1 MIGGSRVAELTRGRR
16 LLILG
21 ICCSSLFIVGL
32 DSTIVNLALPSIRVE
47 LGASVTKLQWTID
60 AYTLVIAC
68 LLMVSGSTADRVGR
82 RRTFQAG
89 LVVFGIG
96 SLLCGFAPTIDL
108 LIAFRMLQAVGG
120 SMLNPVA
127 MSIITNTFTNP
138 RERAQAIGVWGG
150 VVGLSMAVG
159 PLVGGALVDAAGW
172 RYIFWI
178 NVPVTVAAVLM
189 TAFFVPES
197 RAAVPRRIDPVG
209 QVLVVLVLGS
219 LVYGI
224 IEGQS
229 AGWGSPL
236 IIGCFV
242 LCAVALVSLVLYERR
257 REEPL
262 LEPRFFRS
270 APFSG
275 ATLIAVCGFSALS
288 GFLFLNSLYLQS
300 VRGFSALHAG
310 LLTLPMAAMT
320 VVFAPLSGWLVGHRG
335 PRLPLV
341 VAGIGLTVS
350 GLLLSRL
357 DLTTSTVVLLAGY
370 LIFGL
375 GFGMLNAPITNAAVS
390 GMPLSQAGVAAA
402 IASTSRQVGAS
413 LGVAIAGT
421 VLTARLVGPL
431 ETGFVEAA
439 VLCWYIIAGCGFLVL
454 VLGLITTGKWARR
467 TAEAVAGD
475 LVRAR

>member
-1 MIGGSRVAELTRGRR
+1 VEELSRGRR
-16 LLILG
+16 LLVLA

-32 DSTIVNLALPSIRVE
+32 DSTIVNLALPAIRTE
-47 LGASVTKLQWTID
+47 FGASVAKLQWTID
-60 AYTLVIAC
+60 AYTLVLAS

-89 LVVFGIG
+89 LVLFGIG
-96 SLLCGFAPTIDL
+96 SLLCGFATSIDL
-108 LIAFRMLQAVGG
+108 LIAFRVLQAIGG

-159 PLVGGALVDAAGW
+159 PVVGGALVDAAGW
-172 RYIFWI
+172 RFIFWI

-197 RAAVPRRIDPVG
+197 RAAIPRRMDPVG
-209 QVLVVLVLGS
+209 QVLVVLLLGG
-219 LVYGI
+219 LTYGI
-224 IEGQS
+224 IEGRT

-242 LCAVALVSLVLYERR
+242 VCVSAAVTLVYYERR
-257 REEPL
+257 REQPL

-300 VRGFSALHAG
+300 ARGFTALHAG

-320 VVFAPLSGWLVGHRG
+320 VVFAPISGWLVGHRG
-335 PRLPLV
+335 PRVPLV
-341 VAGIGLTVS
+341 VAGTMLTAS
-350 GLLLSRL
+350 GLILSRL
-357 DLTTSTVVLLAGY
+357 GTSTSTAQLLIGY
-370 LIFGL
+370 LVFGL

-390 GMPLSQAGVAAA
+390 GMPRAQAGVAAA

-431 ETGFVEAA
+431 ETGFVDAA
-439 VLCWYIIAGCGFLVL
+439 RLCWYIIAGCGLLVL
-454 VLGLITTGKWARR
+454 VLGLITTSRWALR
-467 TAEAVAGD
+467 TADA
-475 LVRAR
+475 LVKVG